1 MKTYHATVQLQLNSN
16 GAIGNIVLD
25 HGEDSNQAVSAY
37 HSAGASIPISQLVA
51 GAIIHVTLNDEGGGS
66 ISGEIIQGTGT
77 MQA

>member
-25 HGEDSNQAVSAY
+25 HGENSNQAVSAY

-51 GAIIHVTLNDEGGGS
+51 GAIIHVTMNDEGGGS

-77 MQA
+77 MQG

>member
-1 MKTYHATVQLQLNSN
+1 MKIYHATIQLQLNSN

-51 GAIIHVTLNDEGGGS
+51 GAIIHVTMNDEGGGS

>member
-51 GAIIHVTLNDEGGGS
+51 GAIIHVTMNDEGGGS

>member
-51 GAIIHVTLNDEGGGS
+51 GAIIHVTMNDEGGGS

-77 MQA
+77 MQG